1 MSHVTGGQIAMF
13 AALGFAIAVCCF
25 VLFWALAGWGMAIAV
40 RSYRYAMRAQP
51 AQVAVVDRARREL
64 V

>member
-1 MSHVTGGQIAMF
+1 MSHVHGGDVVAF
-13 AALGFAIAVCCF
+13 AALGLAISTLAF

>member
-25 VLFWALAGWGMAIAV
+25 VLFWALAIP
-40 RSYRYAMRAQP
+40 QP

-64 V
+64 VLSLIHI